1 MKMITR
7 SYRGIL
13 CVVWCMYE
21 NFNILYIAH
30 VRGAYNMDENGDDR
44 YCGKCFIG
52 KINSYEVYIKEDV
65 V

>member
-1 MKMITR
+1 MKILIFCALRMF
-7 SYRGIL
+7 RGT
-13 CVVWCMYE
+13 
-21 NFNILYIAH
+21 
-30 VRGAYNMDENGDDR
+30 YNMDENGDDR